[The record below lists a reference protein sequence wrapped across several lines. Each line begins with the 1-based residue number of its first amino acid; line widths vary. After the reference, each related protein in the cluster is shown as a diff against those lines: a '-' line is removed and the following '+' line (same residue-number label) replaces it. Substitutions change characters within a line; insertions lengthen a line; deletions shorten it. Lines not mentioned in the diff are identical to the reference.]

1 MKGIVFTEFS
11 EMVEEQ
17 FGEDMMD
24 TIIEQSQLPSGGIY
38 TSVGTY
44 DYKEILQL
52 VTMLSSLTNI
62 DPPKLVF
69 AFGEHLYKYFS
80 AHYPAFFEMAP
91 NAFDFLL
98 SVESY
103 IHVEVKK
110 LYPDAEL
117 PHFDSRKLHPDQF
130 EMIYRS
136 TRPFADVAEGLITAC
151 CQHYDESITIQRTDI
166 HDEKGTGVRFL
177 LTKQS

>member
-17 FGEDMMD
+17 FGDEMMD
-24 TIIEQSQLPSGGIY
+24 TIIEESQLPSGGSY
-38 TSVGTY
+38 TAVGTY
-44 DYKEILQL
+44 DHTEILQL
-52 VTMLSSLTNI
+52 VTALSSATNI
-62 DPPKLVF
+62 EVPKLVF
-69 AFGEHLYKYFS
+69 AFGEHLYKYFY
-80 AHYPAFFEMAP
+80 AHYPAFFDATT
-91 NAFDFLL
+91 NAFDFLQ
-98 SVESY
+98 SVEDH

-117 PHFDSRKLHPDQF
+117 PRFDSRKINSSQF

-151 CQHYDESITIQRTDI
+151 CRHYNESVTIQREEI
-166 HDEKGTGVRFL
+166 RDESGQGIRFL
-177 LTKQS
+177 VTKH

>member
-17 FGEDMMD
+17 FGDDMMD
-24 TIIEQSQLPSGGIY
+24 TLIEKSQLPSGGCY

-44 DYKEILQL
+44 DHTEILQL
-52 VTMLSSLTNI
+52 VTTLSSLTNV
-62 DPPKLVF
+62 DVPKLVF
-69 AFGEHLYKYFS
+69 AFGEHLYNYFS
-80 AHYPAFFEMAP
+80 VHYPTFFESATC
-91 NAFDFLL
+91 AFDFLQ
-98 SVESY
+98 SVENH

-117 PHFDSRKLHPDQF
+117 PRFDSREINPDQF

-136 TRPFADVAEGLITAC
+136 SRPFADLAEGLITAC
-151 CQHYDESITIQRTDI
+151 CRHYNEPITIQRDEI
-166 HDEKGTGVRFL
+166 HDEVGPGVRFL
-177 LTKQS
+177 LTKQ